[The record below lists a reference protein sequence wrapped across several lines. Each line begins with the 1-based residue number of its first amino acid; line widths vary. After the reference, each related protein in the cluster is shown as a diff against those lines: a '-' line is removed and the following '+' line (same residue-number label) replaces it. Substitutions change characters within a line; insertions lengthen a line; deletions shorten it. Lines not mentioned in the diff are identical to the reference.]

1 MAQTLT
7 FTSAPFY
14 EVTQFTSAGGTAAST
29 ILPSDG
35 TNARRIYS
43 IGVFTDETASAKDVA
58 IHLDNGSI
66 VYELT
71 TVSIPL
77 SSGNTNAIVP
87 VDILTH
93 TQMAPFVKQRDASG
107 APYLNIPSGYSL
119 KLNYNTALAAGKIT
133 NVVVSG
139 ETYA

>member
-1 MAQTLT
+1 MASTLT
-7 FTSAPFY
+7 FTSAPFNQI
-14 EVTQFTSAGGTAAST
+14 TQFTSAGATAASI
-29 ILPSDG
+29 ILTADG
-35 TNARRIYS
+35 TYARRIYAIS
-43 IGVFTDETASAKDVA
+43 VFTDESAAAKDVS
-58 IHLDNGSI
+58 IHLDNG
-66 VYELT
+66 VTAYELT

-93 TQMAPFVKQRDASG
+93 TQMAPYVKQRDASG

-119 KLNYNTALAAGKIT
+119 KLNYNTALAAGKIA
-133 NVVVSG
+133 NVLVIG